1 MMVNV
6 VLLELFARF
15 VLVIDV
21 GVHVRRID
29 LAAALVDGAEHRLDA
44 RSGLRHERRGSRGRD
59 GQHGDIAAAHLRHLL
74 VERRI
79 GLADTGD
86 HRVVHLLRGVVNREG
101 AALGGHL
108 HRSAVSRQSE
118 ALLHLDG
125 EVDRLLR
132 AVAQTQRGE
141 HVALGR
147 DAQTRTA
154 ALPRHFADLLP
165 KLQLHAAHIQVFGV
179 GGDLPDDLFDLFQF
193 EVDDVV
199 HHVHRLV
206 YVVPE
211 LVEIELRIGLER
223 VVHIA
228 QQVHRQQAARIVGA
242 ERDLAAGVGRNRHK
256 TLVGIAVGNAFADD
270 RIPEQHAR
278 FGRLP
283 RVVDDLLPE
292 FPGVDVLLVFGVV
305 RLDRELL
312 VVFLPGE
319 GRTHEIVV
327 DLDRDV
333 SARHLARVDLGVD
346 KPLGVGMLDRQRQ
359 HQRAAPP
366 VLRHLARRVRV
377 TLHEGHDA
385 RRRECRVEHRAARG
399 ADVRKVVAHAAA
411 AFHQLDLLLVH
422 AEDAAVGVGGVLMA
436 DDEAVRQRRHL
447 EIVADAG
454 HRAALRNDVT
464 EMVEQRENLLL
475 RERVRVFLLDA
486 FDFGSDAL
494 VHLARRFLVDV
505 SERVLEGVL
514 ADPHR
519 GGEVVPVEI
528 LLRLGNR
535 IVVID
540 LLRRVGFGGF

>member
-1 MMVNV
+1 MVV
-6 VLLELFARF
+6 DVILLELFARF

-44 RSGLRHERRGSRGRD
+44 RGGLRHERRGARGRD
-59 GQHGDIAAAHLRHLL
+59 GQHGDVAAAHLRHLL

-79 GLADTGD
+79 GLTDAGD
-86 HRVVHLLRGVVNREG
+86 HRVVRLLRSVVNREG
-101 AALGGHL
+101 TALGGHL
-108 HRSAVSRQSE
+108 HRSAVSRQGK

-132 AVAQTQRGE
+132 TVTQAQCGE

-154 ALPRHFADLLP
+154 ALTRHFADLLP
-165 KLQLHAAHIQVFGV
+165 QFQLHAAHVHVFGV
-179 GGDLPDDLFDLFQF
+179 GGDLLDDQLDLLQF

-206 YVVPE
+206 DMVPE

-228 QQVHRQQAARIVGA
+228 QQIHRQQAARIVGA
-242 ERDLAAGVGRNRHK
+242 ERNLAAGIGRNRHE
-256 TLVGIAVGNAFADD
+256 TLVGIAVGNALADD

-283 RVVDDLLPE
+283 GVVDDFLPK
-292 FPGVDVLLVFGVV
+292 FPGVDVLLVFGIV

-333 SARHLARVDLGVD
+333 GTRHLARVDLGVD
-346 KPLGVGMLDRQRQ
+346 EPLGVGVPDRQRQ

-377 TLHEGHDA
+377 TLHEGHDT
-385 RRRECRVEHRAARG
+385 RRRESRVQHRAARG
-399 ADVRKVVAHAAA
+399 PDVRKVVTHAAA
-411 AFHQLDLLLVH
+411 AFHQLNLLLVH
-422 AEDAAVGVGGVLMA
+422 AEDAAVGIGGILMA

-447 EIVADAG
+447 EIIADAG

-475 RERVRVFLLDA
+475 RKRVRVFLLDA

-494 VHLARRFLVDV
+494 VHLARRSFVDV
-505 SERVLEGVL
+505 SERILEGVL

-540 LLRRVGFGGF
+540 FLRRVGFGGF

>member
-1 MMVNV
+1 M
-6 VLLELFARF
+6 
-15 VLVIDV
+15 
-21 GVHVRRID
+21 
-29 LAAALVDGAEHRLDA
+29 
-44 RSGLRHERRGSRGRD
+44 
-59 GQHGDIAAAHLRHLL
+59 
-74 VERRI
+74 
-79 GLADTGD
+79 
-86 HRVVHLLRGVVNREG
+86 
-101 AALGGHL
+101 
-108 HRSAVSRQSE
+108 
-118 ALLHLDG
+118 
-125 EVDRLLR
+125 
-132 AVAQTQRGE
+132 
-141 HVALGR
+141 
-147 DAQTRTA
+147 
-154 ALPRHFADLLP
+154 
-165 KLQLHAAHIQVFGV
+165 
-179 GGDLPDDLFDLFQF
+179 
-193 EVDDVV
+193 
-199 HHVHRLV
+199 
-206 YVVPE
+206 
-211 LVEIELRIGLER
+211 
-223 VVHIA
+223 
-228 QQVHRQQAARIVGA
+228 
-242 ERDLAAGVGRNRHK
+242 
-256 TLVGIAVGNAFADD
+256 
-270 RIPEQHAR
+270 
-278 FGRLP
+278 
-283 RVVDDLLPE
+283 DDLLPE
-292 FPGVDVLLVFGVV
+292 FPGVDVLLVFGIV

-333 SARHLARVDLGVD
+333 GARHLARVDLGVD
-346 KPLGVGMLDRQRQ
+346 EPLGVGVLDRE
-359 HQRAAPP
+359 HQRTAAA

-422 AEDAAVGVGGVLMA
+422 AEDAAVGVCRILVA

>member
-1 MMVNV
+1 M
-6 VLLELFARF
+6 
-15 VLVIDV
+15 
-21 GVHVRRID
+21 
-29 LAAALVDGAEHRLDA
+29 
-44 RSGLRHERRGSRGRD
+44 
-59 GQHGDIAAAHLRHLL
+59 
-74 VERRI
+74 
-79 GLADTGD
+79 
-86 HRVVHLLRGVVNREG
+86 
-101 AALGGHL
+101 
-108 HRSAVSRQSE
+108 
-118 ALLHLDG
+118 
-125 EVDRLLR
+125 
-132 AVAQTQRGE
+132 
-141 HVALGR
+141 
-147 DAQTRTA
+147 
-154 ALPRHFADLLP
+154 
-165 KLQLHAAHIQVFGV
+165 
-179 GGDLPDDLFDLFQF
+179 
-193 EVDDVV
+193 
-199 HHVHRLV
+199 
-206 YVVPE
+206 
-211 LVEIELRIGLER
+211 
-223 VVHIA
+223 
-228 QQVHRQQAARIVGA
+228 
-242 ERDLAAGVGRNRHK
+242 
-256 TLVGIAVGNAFADD
+256 
-270 RIPEQHAR
+270 
-278 FGRLP
+278 
-283 RVVDDLLPE
+283 DDLLPE
-292 FPGVDVLLVFGVV
+292 LPGVDVLLVFGIV

-333 SARHLARVDLGVD
+333 GARHLARVDLGVD
-346 KPLGVGMLDRQRQ
+346 DRQRQ